1 LGEIDQDPF
10 LNKGGAKMAVANRG
24 RAQGPLIRWLLA
36 YGTFSVP
43 QAAGPIAFALLA
55 IPLTGNPGDGAALVL
70 AVTVAQVI
78 GAVPVARLGRESNA
92 VSFLKTLIAIRALSL
107 IAVAILAMVR
117 APFVMLIAAAAL
129 SGLVNGAAFGYLRS
143 VLNHLIEPARLP
155 RALGLAATLNEFTF
169 VAAPVAAS
177 GLGTINPV
185 FALLVLTI
193 LSTAPV
199 VLVPSISHARASGPV
214 EGRGALLTPS
224 IILWLA
230 CTAANSAV
238 VSSIE
243 VGSVS
248 LAMRYGFAPSDGFIF
263 TLALCLASVSGG
275 VWVSARNRMPR
286 RFIVVLYLV
295 LISAGAI
302 LIALDLS
309 VVATLVGAV
318 MVGCVLAPLGT
329 YYSLMLDALS
339 APQRKAEVFALSRT
353 ANSIGIILTSAT
365 LTATSLVVTQVVS
378 AMLIFL
384 ATATVAI
391 ASFPRR
397 ASWAR

>member
-1 LGEIDQDPF
+1 MDLSF
-10 LNKGGAKMAVANRG
+10 RANTTGTRS
-24 RAQGPLIRWLLA
+24 RVAQGPLVRWLLA

-55 IPLTGNPGDGAALVL
+55 IPLTGNPGNGAALVL
-70 AVTVAQVI
+70 AITIAQVI

-92 VSFLKTLIAIRALSL
+92 VSFLKALVAIRALAL
-107 IAVAILAMVR
+107 IAMAILAEVH
-117 APFVMLIAAAAL
+117 APFVVLIAAAVL

-143 VLNHLIEPARLP
+143 VLNHLVEPSRLP

-169 VAAPVAAS
+169 VAAPVVAS

-185 FALLVLTI
+185 FALVVLTI
-193 LSTAPV
+193 LGTAPV
-199 VLVPSISHARASGPV
+199 VLVPNISNVRASEPV
-214 EGRGALLTPS
+214 GGRGTLLEPS

-243 VGSVS
+243 IGSVS

-263 TLALCLASVSGG
+263 TLALCLASVTGG
-275 VWVSARNRMPR
+275 VWVSARNRIPR
-286 RFIVVLYLV
+286 RFAVVLYLV
-295 LISAGAI
+295 VMSAGAA
-302 LIALDLS
+302 LIALNLS

-318 MVGCVLAPLGT
+318 IVGCVLAPLGT

-339 APQRKAEVFALSRT
+339 APHRKAEVFALSRT
-353 ANSIGIILTSAT
+353 ANSIGIILTSAN
-365 LTATSLVVTQVVS
+365 LTSTSLVVTQVVS
-378 AMLIFL
+378 AILIFL
-384 ATATVAI
+384 ATGTVAI
-391 ASFPRR
+391 VSLRAR
-397 ASWAR
+397 ASRAR